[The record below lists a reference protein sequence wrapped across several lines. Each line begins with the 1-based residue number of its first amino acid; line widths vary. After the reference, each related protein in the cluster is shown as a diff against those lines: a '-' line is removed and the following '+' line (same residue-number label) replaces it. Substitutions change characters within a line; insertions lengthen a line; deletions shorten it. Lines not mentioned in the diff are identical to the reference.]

1 VRPLKLRLAG
11 FTCYSDPAEIDF
23 RGMDI
28 FAVTGPTGA
37 GKSTIVDAICYAL
50 YGRVPRHAETTSLI
64 SHNRDSMSVDL
75 EFDAA
80 GKQYRVHRGI
90 NQTRRTG
97 RDGREVI
104 SRAPSP
110 VQLEEKSG
118 EEWMPIAGRVQD
130 IDDEIEKI
138 VGLDYKSFTVCVLL
152 PQGRFQDFLAG
163 EKKDRRQV
171 LTDLLDIG
179 IYQQVMTAANSHA
192 SKLADDAGAIG
203 RRLAEDYAGAT
214 PEALDD
220 VRAQMEQAGPR
231 LALAQS
237 QREALTEALG
247 LAETVMSA
255 RRRQIERTEAHSA
268 LLEKIAE
275 AEALARDGQDRLT
288 SLKAQHAKARADL
301 ESVSYDRARH
311 SALERARDQVRARTR
326 FKADLAA
333 ARKEAADDV
342 PLKEAAAV
350 SAAAS
355 KRLAR
360 ASEEVGS
367 ARDAVE
373 AAARLHAAAHIRA
386 SLKAGDPCPV
396 CGAAVGRELPPLEAH
411 AADAEEALKAALDA
425 ELSGRE
431 ALKAAE
437 AVLAAEQAR
446 REAAAKQVQRIEKD
460 LAASESELA
469 ALLPAGVKAAERQ
482 VEAALNQEA
491 ERAERF
497 HELSERE
504 SSLRGD
510 VDALAPRVAGS
521 ETTLAQLRGQ
531 AGALEAEAVQA
542 GLEAETAK
550 TSLIKLAVEWEWHQ
564 VSDLIKAKQAPN
576 QAIATQLRGTN
587 NEIDALTR
595 LITSLE
601 GDERRIEQGIE
612 RAAKLREEQE
622 ALTARGLLYKDLA
635 NLLRADQFQAFV
647 VEEAM
652 VALAQ
657 AATRHLVEIHPRFGL
672 DVEKDEF
679 VVVDHWQADQVR
691 AARTLSG
698 GETFVASLALAL
710 ALSERVPEL
719 RSAASA
725 SLDSLFLD
733 EGFGTLDPDSLSEV
747 IDALEALRSEERL
760 VGIITHV
767 PELARRIEC
776 RIEVQKSQEGSRLT
790 VVGT

>member
-1 VRPLKLRLAG
+1 
-11 FTCYSDPAEIDF
+11 
-23 RGMDI
+23 M
-28 FAVTGPTGA
+28 
-37 GKSTIVDAICYAL
+37 
-50 YGRVPRHAETTSLI
+50 
-64 SHNRDSMSVDL
+64 
-75 EFDAA
+75 
-80 GKQYRVHRGI
+80 
-90 NQTRRTG
+90 
-97 RDGREVI
+97 
-104 SRAPSP
+104 
-110 VQLEEKSG
+110 
-118 EEWMPIAGRVQD
+118 
-130 IDDEIEKI
+130 
-138 VGLDYKSFTVCVLL
+138 
-152 PQGRFQDFLAG
+152 
-163 EKKDRRQV
+163 
-171 LTDLLDIG
+171 
-179 IYQQVMTAANSHA
+179 
-192 SKLADDAGAIG
+192 
-203 RRLAEDYAGAT
+203 
-214 PEALDD
+214 
-220 VRAQMEQAGPR
+220 
-231 LALAQS
+231 
-237 QREALTEALG
+237 
-247 LAETVMSA
+247 
-255 RRRQIERTEAHSA
+255 
-268 LLEKIAE
+268 
-275 AEALARDGQDRLT
+275 
-288 SLKAQHAKARADL
+288 
-301 ESVSYDRARH
+301 
-311 SALERARDQVRARTR
+311 
-326 FKADLAA
+326 
-333 ARKEAADDV
+333 
-342 PLKEAAAV
+342 
-350 SAAAS
+350 
-355 KRLAR
+355 
-360 ASEEVGS
+360 
-367 ARDAVE
+367 
-373 AAARLHAAAHIRA
+373 
-386 SLKAGDPCPV
+386 
-396 CGAAVGRELPPLEAH
+396 
-411 AADAEEALKAALDA
+411 
-425 ELSGRE
+425 
-431 ALKAAE
+431 
-437 AVLAAEQAR
+437 
-446 REAAAKQVQRIEKD
+446 QRIEKD